1 MGNGV
6 PKTRGRPIPLNG
18 PRHWSTFT
26 ATGPVPYPK
35 YRVGPTITARPM
47 RMGNT
52 FCPDRTLS
60 HRPFPCRKGKRNS
73 TIDPLSDKRTKAHS
87 FEWAF
92 ILPVNLVL
100 DLK

>member
-52 FCPDRTLS
+52 FWPDRTLFP
-60 HRPFPCRKGKRNS
+60 RPCLYRKGKRNS
-73 TIDPLSDKRTKAHS
+73 IIDPCPDKTYKAHS
-87 FEWAF
+87 PGWAF
-92 ILPVNLVL
+92 YCPVFFVRI
-100 DLK
+100 